1 MQYAIIKLANIKVLI
16 DALELQSLQIHK
28 NEIFDVEDD
37 DEENLPMKIVY
48 GAYLP
53 QYSETSHQA
62 IESMVKANRHWLGYV
77 SKNQCFKIGLTEL
90 KTYDPVSL
98 AQTFYIPFAAL
109 VSTNVNVNKNS
120 KKAIS
125 AFLRYSD
132 KPVDENII
140 NRKGI
145 FAINAQENRIK
156 NRIVTQENW
165 LEFVDD
171 NRAILSA
178 TKIY

>member
-28 NEIFDVEDD
+28 NEIFDVEE

-53 QYSETSHQA
+53 QYSETPQQA
-62 IESMVKANRHWLGYV
+62 IQSMTNANHHWLGYV
-77 SKNQCFKIGLTEL
+77 SKNQCFKVGLTEL
-90 KTYDPVSL
+90 KTYNPVSIG
-98 AQTFYIPFAAL
+98 QTFYIPFAAL

-125 AFLRYSD
+125 AFLRYGN

-156 NRIVTQENW
+156 NRTVTQENW